1 MDFNDDPVLAE
12 QEQMMME
19 KLKGKKNKT
28 AKVHRDGQKFDS
40 ANHEKEK
47 QEMAKQ
53 NRWSLTL
60 TFISILIYPHFLALC
75 RLSLSAP
82 NNDN

>member
-53 NRWSLTL
+53 NR
-60 TFISILIYPHFLALC
+60 
-75 RLSLSAP
+75 
-82 NNDN
+82 